1 MPAPPHI
8 TSIDFANRACWRLA
22 GDQGCAV
29 VAQHGGQVLSWI
41 PAGAQEVLWLSPQA
55 LPPPGATR
63 GGIPVCWPW
72 FGKHGM
78 PEGAMQHGPVRNRSW
93 RMLGKPCATDGKI
106 VLTLQPEPAKDLD
119 DPLARHAA
127 ALELR
132 LRITLDEALT
142 LELTTHNAGA
152 TPFVLTQALHTYLAV
167 GDVRRVSIAELAHM
181 RFLDKLTER
190 THQVHAAPWRFD
202 GPCDRIYQRAP
213 DSATAAHSDAVYTVQ
228 DPAAQRAIRLQT
240 QGSGAV
246 VLWNPGAEGAHAIA
260 DMPDAAWTQFLCLEA
275 ANAGSDVVALA
286 PGQTHTLR
294 QQLTVVP
301 LEATP

>member
-1 MPAPPHI
+1 
-8 TSIDFANRACWRLA
+8 
-22 GDQGCAV
+22 
-29 VAQHGGQVLSWI
+29 
-41 PAGAQEVLWLSPQA
+41 
-55 LPPPGATR
+55 
-63 GGIPVCWPW
+63 
-72 FGKHGM
+72 
-78 PEGAMQHGPVRNRSW
+78 MQHGPVRNRSW

-132 LRITLDEALT
+132 LRITLDEALK

-213 DSATAAHSDAVYTVQ
+213 DSATAAHSDTAYTVQ

-260 DMPDAAWTQFLCLEA
+260 DMPDADWTQFLCLEA